1 MSLDNAIWNN
11 NWAWALPIVVVT
23 VVLHVVVLG
32 AINTRVVVALKRFQS
47 HRRFMLLFVVVMG
60 IVTLLATLLH
70 GLEATIW
77 AFAYH
82 ELGALASM
90 RNAMLY
96 SLSAITAY
104 GHADLFLAAHWQL
117 MGAIEALNGLLLFGL
132 TTAFLYAHVQRVWPL
147 EVREREDREQAARG
161 RG

>member
-1 MSLDNAIWNN
+1 MNFDNAIWNN

-23 VVLHVVVLG
+23 VMLHVVVLG
-32 AINTRVVVALKRFQS
+32 VINTRVVVALKRFQNR
-47 HRRFMLLFVVVMG
+47 RRFMLLFIAVMG
-60 IVTLLATLLH
+60 IVTMLATLLH
-70 GLEATIW
+70 AAEATIW

-82 ELGALASM
+82 ELGALPSM

-147 EVREREDREQAARG
+147 EVRAREDQARH
-161 RG
+161 